1 MRDPEGS
8 IVGRQRV
15 LDGRYEVGE
24 LIGRGG
30 MADVHLGRD
39 VRLGRAVAIKVL
51 RADLA
56 RDPLFQS
63 RFRREAQAVAAL
75 NHPAIVSIFD
85 TGEEQPGDGAPD
97 DLQVPFIVMEYLAG
111 RTLRD
116 LLKAGDLDISTSIR
130 HMTGVL
136 SALDYSHRSGIVHRD
151 IKPANVMITPD
162 GAVKVMD
169 FGIARAIAD
178 SAATMTQTQAVIGTA
193 QYLSP
198 EQARGENV
206 DARSDLYSAGCLLYE
221 LLAGRPPFTGDSPVS
236 VAYQHVREEPPPA
249 STFNPEVSP
258 ALDSVLAVALAKDRG
273 DRFQSAAAF
282 REALL
287 RAESGQAVEPVR
299 SDDATEAFAVLPAAR
314 LAMPEG
320 DDGPPTRAMAK
331 VLAGGSLAEA
341 SSDDGQADGM
351 LPTPLAIGNSAA
363 EDSRRRA
370 SRRAWMTV
378 FVITVVGL
386 LAAAAYFAFTMMNQP
401 EKPAPTIDVP
411 AVAGLPRDEATD
423 RVYREGLRPAVETV
437 FHPKVDA
444 GLVIGTDPAAGTA
457 VPPDSSVTLRVSKG
471 PANIKIRKSII
482 GMTESSARDALESVN
497 LHGGKVTEANSATMP
512 AGRVL
517 ATDPAVGDTV
527 PAGSAVDLILS
538 TGKVT
543 VPGLTGLPLEEAAT
557 LLEDPSRQLP
567 YTVENEETSEAEPGT
582 VIAQS
587 AEPGTDVDQ
596 GTEIVL
602 TVAEKPTG
610 GPAPEPSKPGKDT
623 NGRGKPESEGP
634 LDPVLSG

>member
-1 MRDPEGS
+1 
-8 IVGRQRV
+8 
-15 LDGRYEVGE
+15 
-24 LIGRGG
+24 

-39 VRLGRAVAIKVL
+39 VRLGRAVAVKVL

-85 TGEEQPGDGAPD
+85 TGEEHLGDGAPH

-116 LLKAGDLDISTSIR
+116 LLKAGELDISTAVG
-130 HMTGVL
+130 HMAGVL
-136 SALDYSHRSGIVHRD
+136 SALEYSHRAGIVHRD

-221 LLAGRPPFTGDSPVS
+221 LFTGRPPFTGDSPVS
-236 VAYQHVREEPPPA
+236 VAYQHVREEPQPP
-249 STFNPEVSP
+249 STFNPQISP
-258 ALDSVLAVALAKDRG
+258 ALDSVLAKALAKDRG
-273 DRFQSAAAF
+273 HRFQSAPAF

-287 RAESGQAVEPVR
+287 AARAGRPVAGGP
-299 SDDATEAFAVLPAAR
+299 DQTATEALGPLPAA
-314 LAMPEG
+314 AVAETA
-320 DDGPPTRAMAK
+320 DGGAPTRAMAK
-331 VLAGGSLAEA
+331 VLAGGSLAGVA
-341 SSDDGQADGM
+341 RPDDHADQA
-351 LPTPLAIGNSAA
+351 LPTALAIGNTDR
-363 EDSRRRA
+363 EDRRRAA

-378 FVITVVGL
+378 FVIAVIGL
-386 LAAAAYFAFTMMNQP
+386 LATAAWFAATLLNQP
-401 EKPAPTIDVP
+401 DEPAPTISVP
-411 AVAGLPRDEATD
+411 AVAGLQRDDATD
-423 RVYREGLRPAVETV
+423 RIYREGLRPAVETV
-437 FHPKVDA
+437 HHQKVDA
-444 GLVIGTDPAAGTA
+444 GLVIDSDPPAGTT
-457 VPPDSSVTLRVSKG
+457 VEPDSLVTLRVSRG
-471 PANIKIRKSII
+471 PANIRIPKSIV

-497 LHGGKVTEANSATMP
+497 LRGGTVTEANSATMP

-517 ATDPAVGDTV
+517 GTDPAVGDTV
-527 PAGSAVDLILS
+527 RAGSAVDLVLS

-543 VPGLTGLPLEEAAT
+543 VPLLTDLPLEEAAA

-567 YTVENEETSEAEPGT
+567 YSVEKEPASGVEPGT
-582 VIAQS
+582 VIRQS
-587 AEPGTDVDQ
+587 VDPGTDVDQ
-596 GTEIVL
+596 GTEIVI
-602 TVAEKPTG
+602 TVAESPQEDPGEDPGNSGIGKP
-610 GPAPEPSKPGKDT
+610 
-623 NGRGKPESEGP
+623 GRGKPESEGT
-634 LDPVLSG
+634 LDSVLSG